1 MNTRI
6 AARRHEWSWIIS
18 GLATLLLAACSSAT
32 AAPPTAAGPTM
43 VAVELK
49 TYSVAPNPTTAKAG
63 GVTFNVTNAATDQQ
77 HEFVVIKSDLAAD
90 QLPVGS
96 DSTVTEDAVEV
107 VDEVAELDP
116 GKTGSVTV
124 NLAAGQ
130 YVLICN
136 RPGHYQAGMHT
147 SFAVTP

>member
-1 MNTRI
+1 MKSRFAAQLRGSRRI
-6 AARRHEWSWIIS
+6 IG
-18 GLATLLLAACSSAT
+18 GLAALLLAACSSAT
-32 AAPPTAAGPTM
+32 AAPPTAAGPAT

-49 TYSVAPNPTTAKAG
+49 TYSVAPNPTTAKTG
-63 GVTFNVTNAATDQQ
+63 DITFNVTNAATDQQ

-96 DSTVTEDAVEV
+96 DSVVEEDAVTV
-107 VDEVAELDP
+107 MDEVEELDP

-130 YVLICN
+130 YILMCN

-147 SFAVTP
+147 GFTVTP

>member
-1 MNTRI
+1 MKTRLVAQLNGSRLI
-6 AARRHEWSWIIS
+6 TS
-18 GLATLLLAACSSAT
+18 GLAAVLLAACSSAT
-32 AAPPTAAGPTM
+32 AAPPTAAGPTT

-49 TYSVAPNPTTAKAG
+49 TYSVAPNPATAKAG
-63 GVTFNVTNAATDQQ
+63 EVTFNVTNAATDQQ

-96 DSTVTEDAVEV
+96 DSTVSEDAVEV
-107 VDEVAELDP
+107 VDEVAEMDP
-116 GKTGSVTV
+116 GKTGTVTV
-124 NLAAGQ
+124 NLAASQ

-147 SFAVTP
+147 GFTVTP